1 MEKNELVEYSKDL
14 ATSFNEFS
22 SYELDVLVTL
32 AYAAR
37 KQVKDHR
44 NVDITSNV
52 LLELDP
58 KIIKK
63 MVQGNVS
70 TSRIEETL
78 LSIFNT
84 SIKIKKDDWEERRH
98 IFEALKYNKD
108 RSRII
113 FELKKEYIPLFFN
126 LSSNFTQHELL
137 EFTGLKSRHTKRLYQ
152 IVMSY
157 KNLKKWEFI
166 PEDFVK
172 ILNTKYR
179 WVDIDTKI
187 IKKASKEL
195 AEKTNIKNLEMVR
208 ERQGNTITKIIL
220 KWDIQQPEIIKEE
233 KLDKKEIKKGVK
245 KVEYIEQKS
254 DENSLSY
261 EELKMIEKI
270 FEVTGIPFPDYQTKD
285 DIPKL
290 RAYIFLYQDKIKG
303 V

>member
-58 KIIKK
+58 RIIKK
-63 MVQGNVS
+63 MIQGNVS

-108 RSRII
+108 KSRII

-166 PEDFVK
+166 PEDFIK

-195 AEKTNIKNLEMVR
+195 AEKTNIKNLEMIR

-220 KWDIQQPEIIKEE
+220 KWDIQQPEIIKEDPKE
-233 KLDKKEIKKGVK
+233 KKIEPIKEEFKESK
-245 KVEYIEQKS
+245 E
-254 DENSLSY
+254 DTLSF
-261 EELKMIEKI
+261 EELSLIEKI
-270 FEVTGIPFPDYQTKD
+270 YEATGIAFPDYKTKE

-290 RAYIFLYQDKIKG
+290 RAYILLYQDKVKG